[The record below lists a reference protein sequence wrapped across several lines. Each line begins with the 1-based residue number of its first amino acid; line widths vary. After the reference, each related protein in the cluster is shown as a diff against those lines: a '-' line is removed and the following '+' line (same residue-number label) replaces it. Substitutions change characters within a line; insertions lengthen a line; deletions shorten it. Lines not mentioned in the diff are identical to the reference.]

1 MNNPNKT
8 IKFDKNLLLND
19 KLYDKTSLIW
29 ENNELYEIEDKWD
42 VDNILEGRLGE
53 FSNER
58 IITKMGITFI
68 FPIVKKN
75 KELLKNNNIV
85 DNVTVYKMLS
95 ENRYLKIE
103 RLENSEYENKISGIN
118 NIKFLYEVLLEE
130 SNNCLSVYEGLI
142 ETESYGL
149 MLGTIVFLSGKDEK
163 VYEFIYA
170 GKGNYTDVKMEKNNI
185 LKNLMRSVRR

>member
-170 GKGNYTDVKMEKNNI
+170 GKGNYNDVKMEKNNI